1 MVSQRWETKGIGDY
15 AWIEPRIMSQWCEM
29 EGTKNKVRQN
39 LGWHPN
45 DEKPNEQANKLW
57 LNLGWHLNQ
66 EKPNKLRFNWDGS

>member
-1 MVSQRWETKGIGDY
+1 
-15 AWIEPRIMSQWCEM
+15 M

-66 EKPNKLRFNWDGS
+66 EKPNKLRLN